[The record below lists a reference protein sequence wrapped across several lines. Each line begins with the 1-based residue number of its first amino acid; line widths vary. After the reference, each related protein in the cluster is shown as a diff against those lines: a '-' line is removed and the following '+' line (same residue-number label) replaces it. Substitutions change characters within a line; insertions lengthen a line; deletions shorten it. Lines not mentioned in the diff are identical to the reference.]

1 MIGDRRWVLTAT
13 AVGVAGGI
21 AATALAVSRWQ
32 EGRFERAAALRIA
45 ATTAAYLAV
54 VVPAASDSTDF
65 DLSKLLVQARALT
78 TLPGRTSAV
87 EVYHGTAPLVDATA
101 PPLPAAALATLRREA
116 GGGWRDGRAL
126 MPLVDPAC
134 QEVIGAVAIGP
145 ARTGAA
151 ALLLRW
157 ALPAGVLAV
166 LVAAGAVAGR
176 RPLRQYTV
184 AALLVGVAAYA
195 DVRGAARRATDR
207 WLVETRLL
215 LQEAATRLPTPR
227 ARVALGDLAP
237 LVGTAALVAA
247 DSAGPAPDRL
257 RVAGRRYAVVAARL
271 GAGRWVQ
278 VRTEADEGFTTGWLV
293 LLVGLALSG
302 PLALRGLR
310 WVEQA
315 ARRRQ
320 ELRETAAAWGFLAP
334 AALHLAL
341 FSFGPMVF
349 ALYLSLRGS
358 GTAARPS
365 IGLGNFAALLR
376 DPLAWVALRN
386 TVLYALYVPVS
397 VALALVVALVL
408 NHAGGGVGGRRARR
422 AARLLRAAFLLPY
435 VASVVAVA
443 LLWQWMYHPDFGLLN
458 YLLSF
463 GGVGPHDW
471 LGSSRTALIAVM
483 LLSIWAQVGYQIAVL
498 LAGLENI
505 PRAYVDAARVDGAT
519 AWRRFRRITWP
530 LLRPVTLFVL
540 VTGIIGAFQVFTYVH
555 VLTRGGPLH
564 ATDVAVHRIY
574 QTAWELQQFGP
585 ASALSLCLFLILFG
599 ATWAQFRLL
608 GRRVEYA

>member
-1 MIGDRRWVLTAT
+1 MIGGRRWVMTAA
-13 AVGVAGGI
+13 AVAVAGGTTGI
-21 AATALAVSRWQ
+21 VVAASRWQ
-32 EGRFERAAALRIA
+32 EGRFERTGALRIA

-54 VVPAASDSTDF
+54 VIPAAADSTDF
-65 DLSKLLVQARALT
+65 DLPKLLVQARALT

-101 PPLPAAALATLRREA
+101 PPLPATELASLRGEA
-116 GGGWRDGRAL
+116 GGDWRDGRAL
-126 MPLVDPAC
+126 TPLIDPGSH
-134 QEVIGAVAIGP
+134 EVVGAVAIRAAGGGP
-145 ARTGAA
+145 A

-166 LVAAGAVAGR
+166 VVAAGAAVGR
-176 RPLRQYTV
+176 RPLRQYTG
-184 AALLVGVAAYA
+184 AALLLGLAAYA

-227 ARVALGDLAP
+227 ARVTLGALAP
-237 LVGTAALVAA
+237 LTGNAELVAA
-247 DSAGPAPDRL
+247 DSAGPAPRRV
-257 RVAGRRYAVVAARL
+257 RVAGERYAVVAARL

-278 VRTEADEGFTTGWLV
+278 VRTEPGEAFTMGWLV
-293 LLVGLALSG
+293 LLVGVALSG

-315 ARRRQ
+315 ARRRR
-320 ELRETAAAWGFLAP
+320 ELHETAAAWGFLAP
-334 AALHLAL
+334 AGLHLAL
-341 FSFGPMVF
+341 FSFGPLLF
-349 ALYLSLRGS
+349 ALYLSLRESGVGLATRVEPPLGS
-358 GTAARPS
+358 
-365 IGLGNFAALLR
+365 FAAVLR
-376 DPLAWVALRN
+376 DPLVWVALRN
-386 TVLYALYVPVS
+386 TILYSLYVPVS
-397 VALALVVALVL
+397 VAIALAVALVL
-408 NHAGGGVGGRRARR
+408 NRAGGWGGGARR
-422 AARLLRAAFLLPY
+422 TARFLRAALLLPY

-443 LLWQWMYHPDFGLLN
+443 LVWQWMYHPDFGLFN

-463 GGVGPHDW
+463 MGVGPYDW
-471 LGSSRTALIAVM
+471 LGRSRTALIAVM
-483 LLSIWAQVGYQIAVL
+483 LLSIWAQVGYQIAVF
-498 LAGLENI
+498 LAGLESI
-505 PRAYVDAARVDGAT
+505 PKAYVDAARVDGAT
-519 AWRRFRRITWP
+519 AWQRFRRITLP

-540 VTGIIGAFQVFTYVH
+540 VTGVIGAFQVFTYVY

-585 ASALSLCLFLILFG
+585 ASALSLCLYLILFG